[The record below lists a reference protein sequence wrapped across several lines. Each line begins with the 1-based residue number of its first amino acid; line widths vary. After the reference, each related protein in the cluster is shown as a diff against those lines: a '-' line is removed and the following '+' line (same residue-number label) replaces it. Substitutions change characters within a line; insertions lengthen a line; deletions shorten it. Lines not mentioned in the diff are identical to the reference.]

1 MSFAGPDAA
10 DGSRSAV
17 FKKINSLI
25 FDKVRLYAKVGN
37 DSNGGEKPDGQ
48 SNSGNEDLQLQYVIG
63 SAELTVPPSGD
74 PFVGIGSIIPELSLN
89 QDSLNYN
96 DGSLKTFEIDLPS
109 EARNENT
116 FFKLIQFGNSGN
128 DYDHYGIQK
137 IEFLVAGGEVGIAT
151 TTTIETT
158 FNSVSSGIVTSKF
171 TPFELYQN
179 TLKNQNSFKRILKT
193 PEVRESE
200 NTINGAVGVQLNGVE
215 LHSPVL
221 KEYICYGQIDN
232 VVVTNSGK
240 NYDVANPPNV
250 LVTDANGSGAKLH
263 GHFSGDISE
272 IIVTNPGFDYADT
285 PQISVTGG
293 NIEKSS
299 TPVIGKAYMRGFT
312 HSFSFNDQNGLN
324 NYRVIKDDNAIVHLD
339 RPHKFINGEEVVY
352 TTTGTPVGI
361 GSTQVGFTTTMLT
374 SGATY
379 FIRKN
384 NDFSFSLTIRKS
396 DAIAGINTIDLVPT
410 NNYGSGTHT
419 LTSRKI
425 RKIIDRITISDKGGK
440 YQN

>member
-1 MSFAGPDAA
+1 M
-10 DGSRSAV
+10 
-17 FKKINSLI
+17 
-25 FDKVRLYAKVGN
+25 
-37 DSNGGEKPDGQ
+37 
-48 SNSGNEDLQLQYVIG
+48 
-63 SAELTVPPSGD
+63 
-74 PFVGIGSIIPELSLN
+74 
-89 QDSLNYN
+89 NY
-96 DGSLKTFEIDLPS
+96 I
-109 EARNENT
+109 
-116 FFKLIQFGNSGN
+116 
-128 DYDHYGIQK
+128 
-137 IEFLVAGGEVGIAT
+137 
-151 TTTIETT
+151 
-158 FNSVSSGIVTSKF
+158 
-171 TPFELYQN
+171 
-179 TLKNQNSFKRILKT
+179 T

-200 NTINGAVGVQLNGVE
+200 NIINGAVGVQLNGVE

-324 NYRVIKDDNAIVHLD
+324 NYRVIKEDNAIVHLD

-352 TTTGTPVGI
+352 TTTGRPIGI

-384 NDFSFSLTIRKS
+384 SDFSFSLTVRKS
-396 DAIAGINTIDLVPT
+396 DAIAGINTIDLVPQSHGGIT
-410 NNYGSGTHT
+410 YDYGSGTHT

-440 YQN
+440 YQNRKVLVDSTYKVKEEGAGGVGITTTIVENIYPPLDPKNNLTRFTGINIYDNYIFAKNHGFSEGDIIEYACSSFDNRIVGLNTITQYRINKVSNNKFKLADVGNEEINHAIGFSLSRTLRLSSHMLEYN